1 MLNPL
6 PYINLPADN
15 GGIVLDV
22 SEDGLRFRAISQVQ
36 PFGPSPFWFTAHSNL
51 IEGQAELVWLDDA
64 GKTGGLRFTELSAV
78 AREQIRAWP
87 GDPNLRPSI
96 GEDFALHIY
105 APEQPKP
112 RWKWDWRAAIAPVTA
127 AATRIGV
134 LLKSFGTK
142 IESAL
147 LPMMQSGR
155 SELRELRP
163 REILRESGPR
173 ILRVAGGVVLG
184 IVVLAVVYTHRQ
196 QEGKSLIWLG
206 MKMSGPAQ
214 TAASEPA
221 ASISAQVPQSVPAEN
236 LTAAQPAIDAA
247 AVPAAL
253 ALSAPVL
260 ASPQAASVP
269 ATVAVNSAAL
279 AAVSVPSAP
288 APVAASSRPKLDT
301 SATELLVQVA
311 ALTEESGARDLAESL
326 RRENFP
332 ASVRVLPVDSLY
344 RVVLGPYTD
353 KVPALSARGK
363 LKRAGFHAFIRR
375 EPAAEFSDLRTPTP
389 ASY

>member
-1 MLNPL
+1 
-6 PYINLPADN
+6 
-15 GGIVLDV
+15 
-22 SEDGLRFRAISQVQ
+22 
-36 PFGPSPFWFTAHSNL
+36 
-51 IEGQAELVWLDDA
+51 
-64 GKTGGLRFTELSAV
+64 
-78 AREQIRAWP
+78 
-87 GDPNLRPSI
+87 
-96 GEDFALHIY
+96 
-105 APEQPKP
+105 
-112 RWKWDWRAAIAPVTA
+112 
-127 AATRIGV
+127 
-134 LLKSFGTK
+134 
-142 IESAL
+142 
-147 LPMMQSGR
+147 
-155 SELRELRP
+155 
-163 REILRESGPR
+163 
-173 ILRVAGGVVLG
+173 
-184 IVVLAVVYTHRQ
+184 
-196 QEGKSLIWLG
+196 
-206 MKMSGPAQ
+206 
-214 TAASEPA
+214 
-221 ASISAQVPQSVPAEN
+221 VP
-236 LTAAQPAIDAA
+236 
-247 AVPAAL
+247 
-253 ALSAPVL
+253 

>member
-6 PYINLPADN
+6 PYINLPSDN

-22 SEDGLRFRAISQVQ
+22 SEDGLRFRATSQIQ
-36 PFGPSPFWFTAHSNL
+36 PFGPSPFWFTAHSNR
-51 IEGQAELVWLDDA
+51 IEGQAELIWLDRA
-64 GKTGGLRFTELSAV
+64 GKTGGLRFTELSAT
-78 AREQIRAWP
+78 AREHIRSWP

-105 APEQPKP
+105 APEAPTP
-112 RWKWDWRAAIAPVTA
+112 RWKWDWRAAFVPVA
-127 AATRIGV
+127 AVATRAGV
-134 LLKSFGTK
+134 HLKSLGTK

-163 REILRESGPR
+163 QEFVRQSGPR

-184 IVVLAVVYTHRQ
+184 IVVLTLALTHRQ

-206 MKMSGPAQ
+206 MELSGPAR
-214 TAASEPA
+214 TASPVRPTSAQAPPA
-221 ASISAQVPQSVPAEN
+221 APAEN
-236 LTAAQPAIDAA
+236 LLAAKPAIDAA
-247 AVPAAL
+247 ELPAAL
-253 ALSAPVL
+253 ALAAPVP

-269 ATVAVNSAAL
+269 ATLAVNAAAS
-279 AAVSVPSAP
+279 AAVSVPL
-288 APVAASSRPKLDT
+288 APVPVAESPRPGLAASD
-301 SATELLVQVA
+301 TELLVQVA

-344 RVVLGPYTD
+344 RVVLGPFTD

-375 EPAAEFSDLRTPTP
+375 EPAAEFSDLRTAKP
-389 ASY
+389 ASF

>member
-1 MLNPL
+1 
-6 PYINLPADN
+6 
-15 GGIVLDV
+15 
-22 SEDGLRFRAISQVQ
+22 
-36 PFGPSPFWFTAHSNL
+36 
-51 IEGQAELVWLDDA
+51 
-64 GKTGGLRFTELSAV
+64 
-78 AREQIRAWP
+78 
-87 GDPNLRPSI
+87 
-96 GEDFALHIY
+96 
-105 APEQPKP
+105 
-112 RWKWDWRAAIAPVTA
+112 
-127 AATRIGV
+127 
-134 LLKSFGTK
+134 
-142 IESAL
+142 
-147 LPMMQSGR
+147 
-155 SELRELRP
+155 
-163 REILRESGPR
+163 
-173 ILRVAGGVVLG
+173 
-184 IVVLAVVYTHRQ
+184 
-196 QEGKSLIWLG
+196 